1 MKASDVKA
9 GDKVRALDT
18 APGQFTAGKEYT
30 VKSVG
35 RVSISVEL
43 DDGGSRT
50 NGWGFERFELV
61 KPAFKVGDRV
71 RRVDRDNRGNGA
83 TLKVGTV
90 STVARVDADG
100 WLTIAGYEHLH
111 GCNPKF
117 FEIAPLFA
125 VGDKV
130 RAVRTSYGNAY
141 IAGNTYVVKSAGD
154 NHISTERDEHGSR
167 TNGWGADN
175 FEPAY
180 TSCAAAEV
188 DNLADEYGSPKPTK
202 SEFKVGD
209 RVRYNGKSKEY
220 HIPKHIG
227 TVGTVARSEGSGLT
241 TTVDWD
247 VVGPARNVYTENI
260 ELAPPTATLRIEAG
274 RYYRTRD
281 GRKVGPVRRFNF
293 GDGYPFEVGDSY
305 WVSESGKA
313 QTGSTGPDLIAEW
326 SDDVPL
332 RGVSPVA
339 KTVVAPATTAKFKVG
354 DRVGCTTNTGCNYVI
369 KGVDGDRVTVA
380 SLRKDCS
387 EESYTFSNQDAGI
400 FFLLPAPATV
410 ADSVSKPSIVCLI
423 ENGQPKPSTLPFVH
437 ADKDLAATEAARLA
451 GKHPGQE
458 FGVYELV
465 TTRKEAKVYRFAWQN
480 KASQGKKIEAIRS
493 LRTLAGVS
501 LKQARDTV
509 DGFLAD
515 AASYESWLA
524 SEAA

>member
-1 MKASDVKA
+1 MNMHVGASK
-9 GDKVRALDT
+9 
-18 APGQFTAGKEYT
+18 
-30 VKSVG
+30 
-35 RVSISVEL
+35 
-43 DDGGSRT
+43 
-50 NGWGFERFELV
+50 
-61 KPAFKVGDRV
+61 FKVGQRV
-71 RRVDRDNRGNGA
+71 RCVDGEFAADELA
-83 TLKVGTV
+83 TGETYK
-90 STVARVDADG
+90 
-100 WLTIAGYEHLH
+100 IAGFNSGDLRLEGVKSSWSARRFLS
-111 GCNPKF
+111 
-117 FEIAPLFA
+117 APLFA

-130 RAVRTSYGNAY
+130 RAVRTSYSNAY
-141 IAGNTYVVKSAGD
+141 IAGNTYIVKSAGD

-220 HIPKHIG
+220 HMPKHIG

-247 VVGPARNVYTENI
+247 VVGPARTVYTENI
-260 ELAPPTATLRIEAG
+260 ELAPLAATLRIEAG
-274 RYYRTRD
+274 RYYKTRD
-281 GRKVGPVRRFNF
+281 GRKVGPASRFDF

-313 QTGSTGPDLIAEW
+313 QTGSAGPDLIAEW
-326 SDDVPL
+326 SDEVA
-332 RGVSPVA
+332 VS
-339 KTVVAPATTAKFKVG
+339 
-354 DRVGCTTNTGCNYVI
+354 
-369 KGVDGDRVTVA
+369 
-380 SLRKDCS
+380 S
-387 EESYTFSNQDAGI
+387 
-400 FFLLPAPATV
+400 V

-465 TTRKEAKVYRFAWQN
+465 TTRREAKVYPFTWQN
-480 KASQGKKIEAIRS
+480 KATQGLKIDAIKEVRAITG
-493 LRTLAGVS
+493 LG
-501 LKQARDTV
+501 LKA
-509 DGFLAD
+509 AKD
-515 AASYESWLA
+515 AVESWLA